1 MNNITEKLIGAQKRA
16 MAICPAIGGFP
27 VLAEI
32 LRQSGIKHNRWLL
45 PSCQSVYQ
53 IDDTS
58 VVQQGTPLISGTQE
72 IPSFNHDKVI
82 SAIRT
87 DQQGLTTFPEFLQAI
102 WNAGVTSYDVDFIA
116 RTVTYYGINGENYIE
131 DYPGIDV
138 KR

>member
-1 MNNITEKLIGAQKRA
+1 MSR
-16 MAICPAIGGFP
+16 
-27 VLAEI
+27 
-32 LRQSGIKHNRWLL
+32 NRWL
-45 PSCQSVYQ
+45 SCISRDSTTIRYKAQSLV
-53 IDDTS
+53 I
-58 VVQQGTPLISGTQE
+58 TPLISGTQE

-102 WNAGVTSYDVDFIA
+102 WNAGVISYDVDFIA

-138 KR
+138 KI